1 MASTIPRNG
10 VVQRGTAK
18 LDRQGANNNSI
29 LRTKPRHSHPPG
41 PAALRRSSP
50 SHAGDA
56 VPGRVQ
62 VAVRL
67 RLPNAEEM
75 MADAVRVFMPSSFHS
90 I

>member
-56 VPGRVQ
+56 GFLTPFLFFRFQ
-62 VAVRL
+62 LLNSR
-67 RLPNAEEM
+67 
-75 MADAVRVFMPSSFHS
+75 SHS
-90 I
+90 TIETYE